1 MSKSF
6 AIITFLGILASVA
19 HAQQDPSLV
28 GTWRLVSFV
37 IADGKGAARQY
48 WDERASGLIV
58 YTPDGR
64 VSAQLYDA
72 RRPRLG
78 TPWDRAEASAA
89 QAAFVGMASY
99 YGRYSVDASR
109 GTVTHAIEGA
119 MSPDWI
125 GTELVRGYRFL
136 GPNRVELRVLTSA
149 EGRAAGDVVLT
160 WERVS
165 D

>member
-1 MSKSF
+1 
-6 AIITFLGILASVA
+6 VA
-19 HAQQDPSLV
+19 KGQQDPSLI
-28 GTWRLVSFV
+28 GAWRLVSFTTSD
-37 IADGKGAARQY
+37 ADGAVRQY

-58 YTPDGR
+58 YTADGR

-78 TPWDRAEASAA
+78 TVWSRAAGPAA

-99 YGRYSVDASR
+99 YGRYRIDAAKK
-109 GTVTHAIEGA
+109 TVTHTIEGA

-136 GPNRVELRVLTSA
+136 GPNRVELKVLTSA
-149 EGRAAGDVVLT
+149 DGPVEGSTVLV
-160 WERVS
+160 WERAS

>member
-1 MSKSF
+1 
-6 AIITFLGILASVA
+6 
-19 HAQQDPSLV
+19 V
-28 GTWRLVSFV
+28 GAWRLVSFIV
-37 IADGKGAARQY
+37 SERDGGSRPY
-48 WDERASGLIV
+48 WDDRASGLII
-58 YTPDGR
+58 YTRDGR

-78 TPWDRAEASAA
+78 TVWDRAEA
-89 QAAFVGMASY
+89 QAARAAFGGMASY
-99 YGRYSVDASR
+99 YGRYRIDASR
-109 GTVTHAIEGA
+109 GTVTHTIEGA

-136 GPNRVELRVLTSA
+136 GPDRVELRVLTSA
-149 EGRAAGDVVLT
+149 EGPVAGDVVLT

>member
-1 MSKSF
+1 MEAPSF
-6 AIITFLGILASVA
+6 
-19 HAQQDPSLV
+19 V

-37 IADGKGAARQY
+37 TSNGTGTRQY
-48 WDERASGLIV
+48 WNDEALGLLI

-72 RRPRLG
+72 RRRRLD
-78 TPWDRAEASAA
+78 TPWEQAAPSAA

-99 YGRYSVDASR
+99 YGRYRIDAGRS
-109 GTVTHAIEGA
+109 TVTHVIEGA

-136 GPNRVELRVLTSA
+136 GPDRAELRVLTSA
-149 EGRAAGDVVLT
+149 QGEKARDTVLV
-160 WERVS
+160 WERVGA
-165 D
+165 

>member
-1 MSKSF
+1 M
-6 AIITFLGILASVA
+6 SVA
-19 HAQQDPSLV
+19 HASLV

-37 IADGKGAARQY
+37 TSDGQGRARQY

-58 YTPDGR
+58 YTPDGL

-72 RRPRLG
+72 RRPQLG
-78 TPWDRAEASAA
+78 TVWDRASAA
-89 QAAFVGMASY
+89 AAHAAFSGMASY
-99 YGRYSVDASR
+99 YGRYSVDAAQ
-109 GTVTHAIEGA
+109 GTVTHTIEGA

-125 GTELVRGYRFL
+125 GTKLVRGYRFV

-149 EGRAAGDVVLT
+149 EGQVSGDTTLT

-165 D
+165 T

>member
-1 MSKSF
+1 MTVETPSF
-6 AIITFLGILASVA
+6 
-19 HAQQDPSLV
+19 V

-37 IADGKGAARQY
+37 TSNGAGTRQY
-48 WDERASGLIV
+48 WDDRPLGLLI

-72 RRPRLG
+72 RRSRLD
-78 TPWDRAEASAA
+78 TPWEQATPSGA
-89 QAAFVGMASY
+89 QAAFIGMASY
-99 YGRYSVDASR
+99 YGRYRIDAAQS
-109 GTVTHAIEGA
+109 TVTHVIEGA

-136 GPNRVELRVLTSA
+136 GPDRIELRVLTSA
-149 EGRAAGDVVLT
+149 QGEKARDTVLV

-165 D
+165 R

>member
-1 MSKSF
+1 LTDTING
-6 AIITFLGILASVA
+6 APP
-19 HAQQDPSLV
+19 HNQREPSLV
-28 GTWRLVSFV
+28 GTWRLVSFLT
-37 IADGKGAARQY
+37 ADAEGGVRQY
-48 WDERASGLIV
+48 WDDRASGLLV
-58 YTPDGR
+58 YTADGH

-72 RRPRLG
+72 RRPLLG

-89 QAAFVGMASY
+89 QRAFVGMASY
-99 YGRYSVDASR
+99 YGRYSIDPSR
-109 GTVTHAIEGA
+109 GTITHTIEGA

-149 EGRAAGDVVLT
+149 EGPVAGNVALV

>member
-1 MSKSF
+1 M
-6 AIITFLGILASVA
+6 
-19 HAQQDPSLV
+19 AQGQRQPSLV
-28 GTWRLVSFV
+28 GSWRLASFV
-37 IADGKGAARQY
+37 VSDDKGAERQY
-48 WDERASGLIV
+48 WDDRATGLII
-58 YTPDGR
+58 YTADGR

-72 RRPRLG
+72 RRPRIG
-78 TPWDRAEASAA
+78 TVWDRADPSAA

-99 YGRYSVDASR
+99 YGRYRVDASR
-109 GTVTHAIEGA
+109 GTVTHTIEGA

-125 GTELVRGYRFL
+125 GTDLVRGYRFL

-149 EGRAAGDVVLT
+149 EGPVAGNTVLT

>member
-1 MSKSF
+1 MS
-6 AIITFLGILASVA
+6 AENG
-19 HAQQDPSLV
+19 SLV

-37 IADGKGAARQY
+37 TSDGQGGVRQY
-48 WDERASGLIV
+48 WDHRAAGLII
-58 YTPDGR
+58 YTSEGL

-78 TPWDRAEASAA
+78 AVWDRASEPAA
-89 QAAFVGMASY
+89 HAAFIGMASY
-99 YGRYSVDASR
+99 YGRYSVETARD
-109 GTVTHAIEGA
+109 TVTHAIEGA

-149 EGRAAGDVVLT
+149 EGQVGGNTALV

-165 D
+165 A

>member
-1 MSKSF
+1 MTVDAPSF
-6 AIITFLGILASVA
+6 
-19 HAQQDPSLV
+19 V

-37 IADGKGAARQY
+37 TSNGAGTRQY
-48 WDERASGLIV
+48 WDDHALGLLI

-72 RRPRLG
+72 RRRRLD
-78 TPWDRAEASAA
+78 TPWEQAAPSAA

-99 YGRYSVDASR
+99 YGRYRIDAGRS
-109 GTVTHAIEGA
+109 TVTHVIEDA

-136 GPNRVELRVLTSA
+136 EPDRVELRVLTSA
-149 EGRAAGDVVLT
+149 QGEKARDTVLV

-165 D
+165 R

>member
-1 MSKSF
+1 MTDFPALHSD
-6 AIITFLGILASVA
+6 LPPQV
-19 HAQQDPSLV
+19 PPLV
-28 GTWRLVSFV
+28 GVWRLVSFV
-37 IADGKGAARQY
+37 IADGKGAVRQY
-48 WDERASGLIV
+48 WDDRAAGLII
-58 YTPDGR
+58 YTADGR

-78 TPWDRAEASAA
+78 TVWDRADASAA
-89 QAAFVGMASY
+89 HAAFVGMASY
-99 YGRYSVDASR
+99 YGRYRVDASR
-109 GTVTHAIEGA
+109 GTVTHTIEGA

-125 GTELVRGYRFL
+125 GTELIRGYRFL

-149 EGRAAGDVVLT
+149 EGPVAGDVVLT